1 MDTLLEQIWSDALEE
16 RTNLN
21 RSPISYL
28 LTSLLAAP
36 VLSLVDTS
44 STARSEPFVS
54 YGGYEILPGA
64 SLADV
69 LLEEMGI
76 EIDETTVVLV
86 EHNSSPG
93 ETRGS
98 TEELGRTVGR
108 ILLEL
113 SMMDSGAKASADL
126 PKPLISATATGRA
139 LQQTPIN

>member
-1 MDTLLEQIWSDALEE
+1 MDTLLERIWSDVLEE

-21 RSPISYL
+21 GSPISYL
-28 LTSLLAAP
+28 LTSLLSVP
-36 VLSLVDTS
+36 VLSLDDTS
-44 STARSEPFVS
+44 STAASEPFVS
-54 YGGYEILPGA
+54 YGGYEVLPGA

-86 EHNSSPG
+86 ERNSSPV

-98 TEELGRTVGR
+98 TEELGRAVGR

-113 SMMDSGAKASADL
+113 SMMNSGTKTSGDL
-126 PKPLISATATGRA
+126 PKPLISATATGRP
-139 LQQTPIN
+139 LQQPTIN